1 MTGVMRKY
9 GWYIT
14 IIEVAKCGLFSI
26 AGLNAIQSAEKANL
40 YEVMTYLS
48 LQADI
53 NKVNDVIANKRAVRN
68 RHKRGGRA

>member
-1 MTGVMRKY
+1 MLRKY

-14 IIEVAKCGLFSI
+14 IIEVAKCGLFNIS
-26 AGLNAIQSAEKANL
+26 GLNAIQSAEKANL

-53 NKVNDVIANKRAVRN
+53 AKVEEMKSRQQQIQQRGKR
-68 RHKRGGRA
+68 KR

>member
-1 MTGVMRKY
+1 MKKY

-26 AGLNAIQSAEKANL
+26 AEMNAIQSAEKANL

-48 LQADI
+48 LQVDI
-53 NKVNDVIANKRAVRN
+53 NKVNDAIANKRAVQNRN
-68 RHKRGGRA
+68 KRGSRA

>member
-1 MTGVMRKY
+1 MQKY

-14 IIEVAKCGLFSI
+14 IVEVAKCGLFNI
-26 AGLNAIQSAEKANL
+26 AGMNAIQSAEKANL

-53 NKVNDVIANKRAVRN
+53 NQFNDAIANKRAVQNRN
-68 RHKRGGRA
+68 KRGSRA

>member
-1 MTGVMRKY
+1 MQKY

-14 IIEVAKCGLFSI
+14 IVEVAKCGLFSI
-26 AGLNAIQSAEKANL
+26 AGMNAIQSAEKANL

-53 NKVNDVIANKRAVRN
+53 AKVEEMKNRQQIQRKR
-68 RHKRGGRA
+68 KK

>member
-1 MTGVMRKY
+1 MRKY

-14 IIEVAKCGLFSI
+14 IVEVAKCGLFSI
-26 AGLNAIQSAEKANL
+26 VGMNAIQSAEKANL

-53 NKVNDVIANKRAVRN
+53 TKVEEMRN
-68 RHKRGGRA
+68 RQQIQQRGKRKR

>member
-1 MTGVMRKY
+1 MKKY

-14 IIEVAKCGLFSI
+14 IIEVAKTGLFSI

-53 NKVNDVIANKRAVRN
+53 NKVNDAIANKRAVQNRN
-68 RHKRGGRA
+68 RRNRGA

>member
-1 MTGVMRKY
+1 MKKY

-14 IIEVAKCGLFSI
+14 IIEVAKTGLFSI

-53 NKVNDVIANKRAVRN
+53 AKVDEMKNRQQQIQQRGKR
-68 RHKRGGRA
+68 KR

>member
-1 MTGVMRKY
+1 MKKY

-14 IIEVAKCGLFSI
+14 IIEVAKTGLFSI
-26 AGLNAIQSAEKANL
+26 AGMNAIQSAEKANL

-53 NKVNDVIANKRAVRN
+53 AKVEEMKSRQQQIQQRGKR
-68 RHKRGGRA
+68 KR

>member
-1 MTGVMRKY
+1 MQKY

-14 IIEVAKCGLFSI
+14 IIEVAKTGLFNI

-53 NKVNDVIANKRAVRN
+53 AKVEEMKNRQQQIQQRGKR
-68 RHKRGGRA
+68 KR

>member
-1 MTGVMRKY
+1 MRKY

-14 IIEVAKCGLFSI
+14 ILEVAKCGLFSI
-26 AGLNAIQSAEKANL
+26 AGLNAIESAEKANL

-53 NKVNDVIANKRAVRN
+53 AKVEEMKSRQQQIQQRGKR
-68 RHKRGGRA
+68 KR

>member
-1 MTGVMRKY
+1 MKKY

-14 IIEVAKCGLFSI
+14 IVEVAKCGLFSVS
-26 AGLNAIQSAEKANL
+26 GMNAIQSAEKANL

-53 NKVNDVIANKRAVRN
+53 TKVEEMKNRQQQIQQRGKR
-68 RHKRGGRA
+68 KR

>member
-1 MTGVMRKY
+1 MRKY

-14 IIEVAKCGLFSI
+14 IIEVAKCGLFNI
-26 AGLNAIQSAEKANL
+26 TGLNAIQSAEKANL

-53 NKVNDVIANKRAVRN
+53 NKVNDAIANKRTVQNRN
-68 RHKRGGRA
+68 RRNRGA

>member
-1 MTGVMRKY
+1 MKKY

-26 AGLNAIQSAEKANL
+26 AGMNAIQSAEKANL

-53 NKVNDVIANKRAVRN
+53 AKVEEMKNRQQQIQQRGKR
-68 RHKRGGRA
+68 KR

>member
-1 MTGVMRKY
+1 MRRY

-14 IIEVAKCGLFSI
+14 IVEVAKTGLFSI
-26 AGLNAIQSAEKANL
+26 AGMNAIQSAEKANL

-53 NKVNDVIANKRAVRN
+53 AKVEEMRN
-68 RHKRGGRA
+68 RQQQIQQRGKRKR

>member
-1 MTGVMRKY
+1 MRKY

-14 IIEVAKCGLFSI
+14 IVEVAKCGLFSI
-26 AGLNAIQSAEKANL
+26 AGLNAIESAEKANL

-53 NKVNDVIANKRAVRN
+53 AKVEEMKNRQQQIQQRGKR
-68 RHKRGGRA
+68 KR

>member
-1 MTGVMRKY
+1 MKKY

-14 IIEVAKCGLFSI
+14 IVEVAKCGLFSI
-26 AGLNAIQSAEKANL
+26 AGMNAIQSAEKANL

-53 NKVNDVIANKRAVRN
+53 NKVNDVIANKRAVQN
-68 RHKRGGRA
+68 RHKRGGRS

>member
-1 MTGVMRKY
+1 MRKY

-14 IIEVAKCGLFSI
+14 IIEVAKTGLF
-26 AGLNAIQSAEKANL
+26 NRTHRTAIESAEKANL

-53 NKVNDVIANKRAVRN
+53 AKVKEMKNRQQQIQQRGKR
-68 RHKRGGRA
+68 KR

>member
-1 MTGVMRKY
+1 MRKY

-14 IIEVAKCGLFSI
+14 IVEVAKCGLFSI

-53 NKVNDVIANKRAVRN
+53 AKVEEMKSRQQQIQQRGKR
-68 RHKRGGRA
+68 KR

>member
-1 MTGVMRKY
+1 MKKY

-14 IIEVAKCGLFSI
+14 IIEVAKTGLFSI
-26 AGLNAIQSAEKANL
+26 AGMNAIQSAEKANL

-53 NKVNDVIANKRAVRN
+53 NKVNDAIANKRAVQNRN
-68 RHKRGGRA
+68 RRNRGA

>member
-1 MTGVMRKY
+1 MLKKY
-9 GWYIT
+9 GWYIA

-26 AGLNAIQSAEKANL
+26 AGMNAIQSAEKANL

-53 NKVNDVIANKRAVRN
+53 AKVEEMKSRQQQIQQRGKR
-68 RHKRGGRA
+68 KR

>member
-1 MTGVMRKY
+1 MLKKY

-14 IIEVAKCGLFSI
+14 IVEVAKTGLFNVS
-26 AGLNAIQSAEKANL
+26 GLNAIQSAEKANL

-53 NKVNDVIANKRAVRN
+53 NKVNDAIANKRAVQNRN
-68 RHKRGGRA
+68 RRGSRA

>member
-1 MTGVMRKY
+1 MRKY

-14 IIEVAKCGLFSI
+14 IVEVAKCGLFSI
-26 AGLNAIQSAEKANL
+26 AGLNAIESAEKANL

-53 NKVNDVIANKRAVRN
+53 TKVEEMRN
-68 RHKRGGRA
+68 RQQIQQRGKRKR

>member
-1 MTGVMRKY
+1 MRKY

-14 IIEVAKCGLFSI
+14 IVEIAKCGLFSI
-26 AGLNAIQSAEKANL
+26 AGLNAIESAEKANL

-53 NKVNDVIANKRAVRN
+53 AKVEEMKSRQQQIQQRGKR
-68 RHKRGGRA
+68 KR

>member
-1 MTGVMRKY
+1 MLRKY

-14 IIEVAKCGLFSI
+14 IVEIAKCGLFNI
-26 AGLNAIQSAEKANL
+26 AGMNAIQSAEKANL

-53 NKVNDVIANKRAVRN
+53 AKVEEMKSRQQQIQQRGKR
-68 RHKRGGRA
+68 KR

>member
-1 MTGVMRKY
+1 VLKKY

-14 IIEVAKCGLFSI
+14 IIEVAKTGLFSI

-53 NKVNDVIANKRAVRN
+53 AKVEEMKSRQQQIQQRGKR
-68 RHKRGGRA
+68 KR

>member
-1 MTGVMRKY
+1 MKKY

-26 AGLNAIQSAEKANL
+26 AGMNAIQSAEKANL

-53 NKVNDVIANKRAVRN
+53 NKVNDAIANKRAVQNRN
-68 RHKRGGRA
+68 RRNRGA

>member
-1 MTGVMRKY
+1 MRKY

-53 NKVNDVIANKRAVRN
+53 AKVEEMKNRQQIQRKR
-68 RHKRGGRA
+68 KK

>member
-14 IIEVAKCGLFSI
+14 IVEVAKCGLFSI
-26 AGLNAIQSAEKANL
+26 AGMNAIQSAEKANL

-53 NKVNDVIANKRAVRN
+53 AKVEEMRN
-68 RHKRGGRA
+68 RQQIQQRGKRKR

>member
-1 MTGVMRKY
+1 MLKKY

-26 AGLNAIQSAEKANL
+26 AGMNAIQSAEKANL

-53 NKVNDVIANKRAVRN
+53 AKVEEMKSRQQQIQQRGKR
-68 RHKRGGRA
+68 KR

>member
-1 MTGVMRKY
+1 MKKY

-14 IIEVAKCGLFSI
+14 IVEVAKCGLFSI
-26 AGLNAIQSAEKANL
+26 AGMNAIQSAEKANL

-53 NKVNDVIANKRAVRN
+53 NKVNDAIANKRAVQNRN
-68 RHKRGGRA
+68 RRGSRS

>member
-1 MTGVMRKY
+1 MRKY

-14 IIEVAKCGLFSI
+14 IVEVAKCGLFSI
-26 AGLNAIQSAEKANL
+26 AGLNAIESAEKANL

-53 NKVNDVIANKRAVRN
+53 AKVEEMKSRQQQIQQRGKR
-68 RHKRGGRA
+68 KR